1 MKKAVAKQIA
11 ELVPGVLSD
20 TLARRTGMTLDLIT
34 GWDDIA
40 GPDYAPF
47 TLPEKILWPR
57 RGADHGG
64 EQGGDDEP
72 FEPATLVL
80 ACEGHH
86 ALFIQHAMPEL
97 IDRLNRFFGYG
108 AIGRIRLVQKPV
120 GKPAPSKRSRKPEL
134 TEEETRRL
142 TEVLDEIGNERLRE
156 SLARFGRGV
165 IAKRRNT
172 R

>member
-1 MKKAVAKQIA
+1 MKKAAARQIA
-11 ELVPGVLSD
+11 ELVPGILSD
-20 TLARRTGMTLDLIT
+20 TLARRTGMTLDLIA

-57 RGADHGG
+57 
-64 EQGGDDEP
+64 QGGDDEP

-80 ACEGHH
+80 ACEGHR

-97 IDRLNRFFGYG
+97 MDRLNRFFGYG
-108 AIGRIRLVQKPV
+108 AVGRIRLVQKPV
-120 GKPAPSKRSRKPEL
+120 GKPAPAKHRRKPEL
-134 TEEETRRL
+134 TEEESRRL
-142 TEVLDEIGNERLRE
+142 AEVLDEIGNDGLRE

>member
-1 MKKAVAKQIA
+1 MKKAAAKPIA
-11 ELVPGVLSD
+11 ELVPGILSE
-20 TLARRTGMTLDLIT
+20 TLARRTGMTLDLIA

-57 RGADHGG
+57 RAS
-64 EQGGDDEP
+64 EDEP

-108 AIGRIRLVQKPV
+108 AISRIRMVQKPV
-120 GKPAPSKRSRKPEL
+120 NKPAPAAKRRNVQL
-134 TEEETRRL
+134 TEDETRRL
-142 TEVLDEIGNERLRE
+142 DEVLAHIEDEKLR
-156 SLARFGRGV
+156 SRLARFGRGV
-165 IAKRRNT
+165 IAKQRD
-172 R
+172 

>member
-1 MKKAVAKQIA
+1 MKKAAAKPIA
-11 ELVPGVLSD
+11 ELVPGILSE
-20 TLARRTGMTLDLIT
+20 TMARRTGMTLDLIA

-57 RGADHGG
+57 RAS
-64 EQGGDDEP
+64 EDEP

-108 AIGRIRLVQKPV
+108 AVGRIRLVQKPV
-120 GKPAPSKRSRKPEL
+120 KKPAPAKKHHTAEL
-134 TEEETRRL
+134 TADETRRL
-142 TEVLDEIGNERLRE
+142 EEVLGHIDDEKLRSRL
-156 SLARFGRGV
+156 AKFGRGV
-165 IAKRRNT
+165 IARQRDS

>member
-1 MKKAVAKQIA
+1 MKKAAAKPIA
-11 ELVPGVLSD
+11 ELVPGILSE
-20 TLARRTGMTLDLIT
+20 TLARRTGMTLDLIA

-57 RGADHGG
+57 RAS
-64 EQGGDDEP
+64 EDEP

-97 IDRLNRFFGYG
+97 IDRLNRFLGYG
-108 AIGRIRLVQKPV
+108 AISRIRLVQKPLN
-120 GKPAPSKRSRKPEL
+120 KPAPAAKRRSVEL
-134 TEEETRRL
+134 TPEEAGRL
-142 TEVLDEIGNERLRE
+142 DEVLDHIEDEKLRE
-156 SLARFGRGV
+156 RLARFGRGV
-165 IAKRRNT
+165 IARQRD
-172 R
+172 